1 MYYWQSEKD
10 HNLHRQRSLFVYFEN
25 IPQGAVK
32 LELWVGQCSGETL
45 GDAATGWKSASRITI
60 KEVSRPQSLKGSLK
74 YSLALFH

>member
-32 LELWVGQCSGETL
+32 MELWVGQCSGETL
-45 GDAATGWKSASRITI
+45 GDAATERKSASRITI
-60 KEVSRPQSLKGSLK
+60 KEVSRSQSLKGSLK

>member
-32 LELWVGQCSGETL
+32 MELWVGQCSGETL
-45 GDAATGWKSASRITI
+45 GDAATGWISASQVTL